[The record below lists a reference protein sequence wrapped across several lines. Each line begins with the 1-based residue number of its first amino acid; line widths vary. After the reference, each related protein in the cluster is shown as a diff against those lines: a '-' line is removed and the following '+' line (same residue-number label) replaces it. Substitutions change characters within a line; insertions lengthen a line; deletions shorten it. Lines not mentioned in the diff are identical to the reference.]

1 MKCAVSDFDR
11 TFSMDGAVSREN
23 REAVRRWQQAGHWF
37 VIATGRNEAS
47 LRKKLAEDPELGEVR
62 PDVLILNNGALILD
76 REGRELFCREL
87 DRETAAGVLAYF
99 DGQDEAGSGITLRYR
114 KLNVVRELG
123 MATTQRPCDG
133 EILLREAEKMEG
145 ILQVH
150 HRRPDSTEEITRM
163 CREINSLFPHAS
175 AYSNVRNADV
185 VAKGVGK
192 AQAVRFL
199 QERFG
204 PFEEILTIG
213 DSANDTDMIRE
224 FQGAAVPAAVP
235 EVRAAAAEQFPTVAA
250 YLNSRLEVF
259 HRQDNF

>member
-11 TFSMDGAVSREN
+11 TFSMNGAVSREN

-37 VIATGRNEAS
+37 VIATGRNEAP
-47 LRKKLAEDPELGEVR
+47 LRAKLAEHPELGEVR

-76 REGRELFCREL
+76 GKGRELFSREM
-87 DRETAAGVLAYF
+87 DPETAAGVLAYF
-99 DGQDEAGSGITLRYR
+99 DRQDEAGSGITLRYR
-114 KLNVVRELG
+114 KLNVVREPE

-133 EILLREAEKMEG
+133 EILLREAEKMTG

-150 HRRPDSTEEITRM
+150 HRRPDSPEEISRM
-163 CREINSLFPHAS
+163 CREINALFPCAS

-192 AQAVRFL
+192 AQAVHFL
-199 QERFG
+199 AERFG

-213 DSANDTDMIRE
+213 DSANDTDMIRK
-224 FQGAAVPAAVP
+224 FGGAAVPLAVP
-235 EVRAAAAEQFPTVAA
+235 ETKTAAAEHFPTVAA
-250 YLNSRLEVF
+250 YLISRMKTL
-259 HRQDNF
+259 

>member
-1 MKCAVSDFDR
+1 M
-11 TFSMDGAVSREN
+11 
-23 REAVRRWQQAGHWF
+23 
-37 VIATGRNEAS
+37 
-47 LRKKLAEDPELGEVR
+47 
-62 PDVLILNNGALILD
+62 
-76 REGRELFCREL
+76 
-87 DRETAAGVLAYF
+87 
-99 DGQDEAGSGITLRYR
+99 
-114 KLNVVRELG
+114 
-123 MATTQRPCDG
+123 
-133 EILLREAEKMEG
+133 
-145 ILQVH
+145 
-150 HRRPDSTEEITRM
+150 
-163 CREINSLFPHAS
+163 
-175 AYSNVRNADV
+175 
-185 VAKGVGK
+185 GK

>member
-47 LRKKLAEDPELGEVR
+47 LRKKLAEDPELGAVR
-62 PDVLILNNGALILD
+62 PDVPG
-76 REGRELFCREL
+76 
-87 DRETAAGVLAYF
+87 
-99 DGQDEAGSGITLRYR
+99 
-114 KLNVVRELG
+114 
-123 MATTQRPCDG
+123 
-133 EILLREAEKMEG
+133 
-145 ILQVH
+145 
-150 HRRPDSTEEITRM
+150 
-163 CREINSLFPHAS
+163 
-175 AYSNVRNADV
+175 
-185 VAKGVGK
+185 
-192 AQAVRFL
+192 
-199 QERFG
+199 
-204 PFEEILTIG
+204 
-213 DSANDTDMIRE
+213 E